1 MAEEG
6 KKKKASPIKK
16 IKIPKK
22 LMPEKFMKQTNA
34 ALARA
39 KISFSADEWAGIFAA
54 IGLVLFLLL
63 TVIFNIIYGV
73 VGFLVALALMVMFP
87 RMQADKRKGAIEDSL
102 PDALHHMS
110 VAIKTGLVLE
120 SVIAE
125 IGEAGYGPL
134 SEEFAQVILEI
145 KRGRTLRDAFLNFA
159 LRSGSK
165 DIVRAINLLL
175 EGMESGGPISDVLDE
190 VSEDMKSTKE
200 VKQDRKTFTSQQI
213 SFLAMASLMAG
224 PFVMGVVGALPQ
236 IMEAAMA
243 GAGGG
248 AGAQAVDMTEI
259 YQVVDALTVYVI
271 LQAISSAI
279 MMGVIMFGEFKSGLK
294 FMVPMAIVAYTVYSV
309 VKYIMPGAVSVF

>member
-1 MAEEG
+1 MAEG
-6 KKKKASPIKK
+6 KKSSPMKK

-22 LMPEKFMKQTNA
+22 LMGEKFIKSTDA

-39 KISFSADEWAGIFAA
+39 KINFSAQEWAGIFVA
-54 IGLVLFLLL
+54 IGLVLFLIL
-63 TVIFNIIYGV
+63 TVIFNIIYGF
-73 VGFLVALALMVMFP
+73 VGFVIALALMVMWP
-87 RMQADKRKGAIEDSL
+87 RMQADKRRGAVEDAL
-102 PDALHHMS
+102 PDALHHMA

-125 IGEAGYGPL
+125 IGEADYGPL
-134 SEEFAQVILEI
+134 SEEFAQVVLEI

-224 PFVMGVVGALPQ
+224 PFVMGVVGSLPT
-236 IMEAAMA
+236 IMESAMA
-243 GAGGG
+243 DAGPA
-248 AGAQAVDMTEI
+248 AGTVDMGEI
-259 YQVVDALTVYVI
+259 HQVVTALTAYVI
-271 LQAISSAI
+271 LQAISTSI
-279 MMGVIMFGEFKSGLK
+279 MMGVIMFGEFKSGMK
-294 FMVPMAIVAYTVYSV
+294 FMIPMTIVAYVVYSV
-309 VKYIMPGAVSVF
+309 VKYIMPSAIAIF

>member
-1 MAEEG
+1 MAEEE
-6 KKKKASPIKK
+6 KKVSPIKR

-22 LMPEKFMKQTNA
+22 LMGEKFMKQTDV

-39 KISFSADEWAGIFAA
+39 KISFSAQEWAGIFVV
-54 IGLVLFLLL
+54 IGIVLFLLL
-63 TVIFNIIYGV
+63 TIIFNPIYGI
-73 VGFLVALALMVMFP
+73 VGFVVMLALMVMIP
-87 RMQADKRKGAIEDSL
+87 RMKADKRKGEVEDAL

-125 IGEAGYGPL
+125 IGEADYGAL
-134 SEEFAQVILEI
+134 SEEFAQVVLEV
-145 KRGRTLRDAFLNFA
+145 KRGRTLRDAFMNFA
-159 LRSGSK
+159 VRSESK
-165 DIVRAINLLL
+165 DIIRAINLLL

-200 VKQDRKTFTSQQI
+200 IKQDRKTFTSQQI

-243 GAGGG
+243 GAGGEG
-248 AGAQAVDMTEI
+248 IMDMAEI
-259 YQVVDALTVYVI
+259 YQVIDALTAYVI
-271 LQAISSAI
+271 LQAISTSI
-279 MMGVIMFGEFKSGLK
+279 MMGVIMYGEFKSGFK
-294 FMVPMAIVAYTVYSV
+294 FMIPMAIIAYGVYSV
-309 VKYIMPGAVSVF
+309 VKYIMPSAVSVF

>member
-1 MAEEG
+1 MAEEE
-6 KKKKASPIKK
+6 KKKKVSPIKK

-22 LMPEKFMKQTNA
+22 LMGEKFIKQTDL

-39 KISFSADEWAGIFAA
+39 KISFSAQEWAGMFVI
-54 IGLVLFLLL
+54 IGIVLFLVL

-73 VGFLVALALMVMFP
+73 VGFGISLALMVMWP

-102 PDALHHMS
+102 PDALHHMA

-120 SVIAE
+120 SVIME
-125 IGEAGYGPL
+125 IGEADYGPL
-134 SEEFAQVILEI
+134 SEEFAQVVLEI
-145 KRGRTLRDAFLNFA
+145 KRGRTMRDAFLNFA

-224 PFVMGVVGALPQ
+224 PFVMGVVGALPE

-248 AGAQAVDMTEI
+248 AGAPAVDMAEI

-279 MMGVIMFGEFKSGLK
+279 MMGVIMFGEFKSGVK
-294 FMVPMAIVAYTVYSV
+294 FMIPMAIIAYSVYSV
-309 VKYIMPGAVSVF
+309 VKYIMPSAVSIF

>member
-1 MAEEG
+1 MAEED
-6 KKKKASPIKK
+6 KKKKASPIKR

-22 LMPEKFMKQTNA
+22 LMGEKFIKQTDL
-34 ALARA
+34 ALARG
-39 KISFSADEWAGIFAA
+39 KISFSAQEWAGIFVAV
-54 IGLVLFLLL
+54 GFVLFLIL
-63 TVIFNIIYGV
+63 TIIFNIIYGF
-73 VGFLVALALMVMFP
+73 VGFAVALALMVMWP
-87 RMQADKRKGAIEDSL
+87 RMQADKRRGAVEDAL
-102 PDALHHMS
+102 PDALHHMA

-125 IGEAGYGPL
+125 IGEADYGPL
-134 SEEFAQVILEI
+134 SEEYAQVVLEI

-236 IMEAAMA
+236 IMEAAME
-243 GAGGG
+243 GAGGEG
-248 AGAQAVDMTEI
+248 AMDMAEI
-259 YQVVDALTVYVI
+259 YQVVDALTAYVI
-271 LQAISSAI
+271 LQAISTAI
-279 MMGVIMFGEFKSGLK
+279 MMGVIMFGEFKSGTK
-294 FMVPMAIVAYTVYSV
+294 FMIPMAIVAYAVYSV
-309 VKYIMPGAVSVF
+309 VKYIMPSAVAVF

>member
-1 MAEEG
+1 MAEEE
-6 KKKKASPIKK
+6 KKVSPIKR

-22 LMPEKFMKQTNA
+22 LMGEKFMKQTDV

-39 KISFSADEWAGIFAA
+39 RISFSAQEWAGIFVV
-54 IGLVLFLLL
+54 IGIALFLLL
-63 TVIFNIIYGV
+63 TIIFNPIYGI
-73 VGFLVALALMVMFP
+73 VGFVVMLALMVMIP
-87 RMQADKRKGAIEDSL
+87 RMKADKRKAQVEDAL

-125 IGEAGYGPL
+125 IGEADYGAL
-134 SEEFAQVILEI
+134 SEEFAQVVLEV
-145 KRGRTLRDAFLNFA
+145 KRGRTLRDAFMNFA
-159 LRSGSK
+159 VRSESK

-175 EGMESGGPISDVLDE
+175 EGIESGGPISDVLDE

-200 VKQDRKTFTSQQI
+200 IKQDRKTFTSQQI

-243 GAGGG
+243 GAGGEG
-248 AGAQAVDMTEI
+248 AMDMTEI
-259 YQVVDALTVYVI
+259 YQVVDALTAYVI
-271 LQAISSAI
+271 LQAISTAI
-279 MMGVIMFGEFKSGLK
+279 MMGVIMYGEFKSGFK
-294 FMVPMAIVAYTVYSV
+294 FMIPMAIIAYGVYSV
-309 VKYIMPGAVSVF
+309 VKYIMPSAVSVF

>member
-1 MAEEG
+1 MAEEE
-6 KKKKASPIKK
+6 KKASPLKK

-22 LMPEKFMKQTNA
+22 LMGEKFINQTDD

-39 KISFSADEWAGIFAA
+39 KISFSAQEWAGIFVIAGVMLF
-54 IGLVLFLLL
+54 IVLTIIFNPIYGLV
-63 TVIFNIIYGV
+63 
-73 VGFLVALALMVMFP
+73 GFGIMLALMVMFP
-87 RMQADKRKGAIEDSL
+87 RMKADKRKGAIEDSL

-125 IGEAGYGPL
+125 IAEAEYGPL
-134 SEEFAQVILEI
+134 SEEFGQVVLEI

-159 LRSGSK
+159 VRSGSK

-213 SFLAMASLMAG
+213 SFLAMASLIAG

-236 IMEAAMA
+236 VMEAAMA
-243 GAGGG
+243 GAGD
-248 AGAQAVDMTEI
+248 AAQGQVDMGEI

-271 LQAISSAI
+271 LQAVASAI
-279 MMGVIMFGEFKSGLK
+279 MMGVIMFGEFKSGFK
-294 FMVPMAIVAYTVYSV
+294 FMIPMAIVAYIVYSV
-309 VKYIMPGAVSVF
+309 VKYIMPSAVAIF

>member
-1 MAEEG
+1 MAEED
-6 KKKKASPIKK
+6 KKKKASPIKR

-22 LMPEKFMKQTNA
+22 LMGEKFIKQTDL
-34 ALARA
+34 ALARG
-39 KISFSADEWAGIFAA
+39 KISFSAQEWAGIFVAV
-54 IGLVLFLLL
+54 GFVLFLIL
-63 TVIFNIIYGV
+63 TIIFNIIYGF
-73 VGFLVALALMVMFP
+73 VGFAVALALMVMWP
-87 RMQADKRKGAIEDSL
+87 RMQADKRRGAVEDAL
-102 PDALHHMS
+102 PDALHHMA

-125 IGEAGYGPL
+125 IGEADYGPL
-134 SEEFAQVILEI
+134 SEEFAQVVLEI

-236 IMEAAMA
+236 IMEAAME
-243 GAGGG
+243 GAGGEG
-248 AGAQAVDMTEI
+248 AMDMAEI
-259 YQVVDALTVYVI
+259 YQVVDALTAYVI
-271 LQAISSAI
+271 LQAISTAI
-279 MMGVIMFGEFKSGLK
+279 MMGVIMFGEFKSGTK
-294 FMVPMAIVAYTVYSV
+294 FMIPMAIVAYAVYSV
-309 VKYIMPGAVSVF
+309 VKYIMPSAVAVF